1 MYGRISV
8 VAGALLVLVTATT
21 TAHGADPALLVTVGE
36 VTDTFAVLWA
46 RAPATG
52 RVAVRYAP
60 SADAGSA
67 EPRLVEGEAEPAR
80 DQTVKLRLDSLRAG
94 TRYRYT
100 VSQGTVAVEG
110 EFASAPAPGS
120 AAPVRLSWSG
130 DLGSRAHCRHVTAGY
145 PIFHALARHR
155 PDFFL
160 FVGDTIY
167 ADQICAGPDRKPGSD
182 FRASSLEEFRA
193 KHRYNRAD
201 PGVQAFFRQT
211 AVYGIWDDHD
221 VRNDFAGPSEPLMPV
236 GRQAFLDYF
245 PIVPPAEEPGRLY
258 RRVRWGRVLEVFI
271 LDTRQYRSRNTDL
284 DGPDK
289 TMLGA
294 EQKRWLL
301 AAVTGSSAT
310 WKVVVTSVSLSIPTG
325 RPARDSWTSA
335 NFFGFPEPGAGFAT
349 ERDAVLEAFR
359 SAGVRNLVFLTADT
373 HHAEIL
379 RHEPTAAWSFHEFSA
394 GPLAAFYGLSRP
406 VDQGLNPHTLF
417 ALGGIENFGVV
428 DADADTLTVRIID
441 VNGTVRFL
449 HTIRSSR

>member
-1 MYGRISV
+1 MRIISIL
-8 VAGALLVLVTATT
+8 AGTLLALSTAVPP
-21 TAHGADPALLVTVGE
+21 ARASDPALLVTLGE
-36 VTDTFAVLWA
+36 VTDTSAVLWA
-46 RAPATG
+46 RAPAAG
-52 RVAVRYAP
+52 RVAAQYAP
-60 SADAGSA
+60 RAGEGSA
-67 EPRLVEGEAEPAR
+67 TPRLVEASAEPAR
-80 DQTVKLRLDSLRAG
+80 DRTVKLRLEALRPG

-100 VSQGTVAVEG
+100 VSQGALAVDG
-110 EFASAPAPGS
+110 EFVSAPAPGS

-130 DLGSRAHCRHVTAGY
+130 DLGSRGHCRHVTAGY
-145 PIFHALARHR
+145 PIFHALAQHR

-160 FVGDTIY
+160 FVGDTVY
-167 ADQICAGPDRKPGSD
+167 ADQVCAGADRKPGSD
-182 FRASSLEEFRA
+182 FRASSLEEFWA

-211 AVYGIWDDHD
+211 AVHAIWDDHD

-258 RRVRWGRVLEVFI
+258 RSFRWGGVLEVFI
-271 LDTRQYRSRNTDL
+271 LDTRQYRSRNTDV
-284 DGPDK
+284 DGPGK

-301 AAVTGSSAT
+301 DAVAGSSAI
-310 WKVVVTSVSLSIPTG
+310 WKVVVTSVSLSVPTG

-335 NFFGFPEPGAGFAT
+335 NFLGFPEPGAGFSV

-359 SAGVRNLVFLTADT
+359 SAGIRNLVFLSADA

-379 RHEPTAAWSFHEFSA
+379 RHQPTETWSFHEFVA

-406 VDQGLNPHTLF
+406 VDQGLNPQTLF
-417 ALGGIENFGVV
+417 ALGGIENFGTIDM
-428 DADADTLTVRIID
+428 DAGSLTVRIID

-449 HTIRSSR
+449 HTIQRSP

>member
-1 MYGRISV
+1 M
-8 VAGALLVLVTATT
+8 VAGALLALATAG
-21 TAHGADPALLVTVGE
+21 AARAADPALLVSLGE
-36 VTDTFAVLWA
+36 VTDASAILWA
-46 RAPATG
+46 RAPAPG
-52 RVAVRYAP
+52 RVAARYAP
-60 SADAGSA
+60 SAGEESA
-67 EPRLVEGEAEPAR
+67 EPQLAEAEAEPAR
-80 DQTVKLRLDSLRAG
+80 DQTVKLRLESLRAG

-100 VSQGTVAVEG
+100 VSQGTAVVEG
-110 EFASAPAPGS
+110 EFVSAPAPGS

-130 DLGSRAHCRHVTAGY
+130 DLGSRSHCRHATAGY
-145 PIFHALARHR
+145 PIFRALAQHR

-167 ADQICAGPDRKPGSD
+167 ADQICAGADRKPGAD
-182 FRASSLEEFRA
+182 FRASTLPEFWA

-211 AVYGIWDDHD
+211 AVYAIWDDHD

-245 PIVPPAEEPGRLY
+245 PIVPPAEEAGRLY
-258 RRVRWGRVLEVFI
+258 RRIRWGSVLEVFI

-284 DGPDK
+284 DGPNK

-301 AAVTGSSAT
+301 AAVTGSTAT
-310 WKVVVTSVSLSIPTG
+310 WKVVVTSVPLSIPTG
-325 RPARDSWTSA
+325 RPVRDSWTNA
-335 NFFGFPEPGAGFAT
+335 NFFGFPEPGAGFAF

-359 SAGVRNLVFLTADT
+359 RAGVRNLVFLTADA

-379 RHEPTAAWSFHEFSA
+379 RHQPSETWTFHEFAA
-394 GPLAAFYGLSRP
+394 GPLAAFHGLSRP
-406 VDQGLNPHTLF
+406 VDQGLNPQTLF
-417 ALGGIENFGVV
+417 ALGGIENFGMVE
-428 DADADTLTVRIID
+428 ADADDLTVRIID

>member
-1 MYGRISV
+1 ML
-8 VAGALLVLVTATT
+8 AGALLALVTA
-21 TAHGADPALLVTVGE
+21 AAPARGADPALLVTLGE
-36 VTDTFAVLWA
+36 VTDASAVLWA
-46 RAPATG
+46 RAPASG
-52 RVAVRYAP
+52 RVAARYAP
-60 SADAGSA
+60 SAGEGSA
-67 EPRLVEGEAEPAR
+67 EPRFIEADAEPAR

-94 TRYRYT
+94 SRYRYT
-100 VSQGTVAVEG
+100 VTQGTAAVEG
-110 EFASAPAPGS
+110 EFVSAPAAGS
-120 AAPVRLSWSG
+120 AARVRMSWSG
-130 DLGSRAHCRHVTAGY
+130 DLGSRGHCRHVTAGY
-145 PIFHALARHR
+145 PIFHALAQHR

-167 ADQICAGPDRKPGSD
+167 ADQVCAGPDRKPGAD
-182 FRASSLEEFRA
+182 FRASSLEEFWA

-211 AVYGIWDDHD
+211 AVYAIWDDHD
-221 VRNDFAGPSEPLMPV
+221 VRNDFAGPSEPLMPI

-258 RRVRWGRVLEVFI
+258 RRFRWGSVLEVFI
-271 LDTRQYRSRNTDL
+271 LDTRQYRSRNTDR

-301 AAVTGSSAT
+301 AAVAGSSAT
-310 WKVVVTSVSLSIPTG
+310 WKVVVTSVPLSVPTG

-335 NFFGFPEPGAGFAT
+335 NFLGFPEPGAGFAV

-359 SAGVRNLVFLTADT
+359 SAGVRNLVFLTGDA

-379 RHEPTAAWSFHEFSA
+379 QHQPTETWSFHELVA
-394 GPLAAFYGLSRP
+394 GPLSAFHGLSRP
-406 VDQGLNPHTLF
+406 VDQGMNPRTLF
-417 ALGGIENFGVV
+417 ALGGIENFGMVE
-428 DADADTLTVRIID
+428 ADTGTLTVRIID

-449 HTIRSSR
+449 HTIRATP